1 MKLLAVRRLLRI
13 QRVVIRYRLDDL
25 ILELPM
31 LPWWLRLLGA
41 TLPWRWLP
49 RRKLELTR
57 GARLRLALQ
66 DLGPIFIKFGQ
77 ILSTRRDLLPDD
89 IANELA
95 WLQDKVPP
103 FPPELAVKRIEE
115 QLGAKIEQVFARFE
129 REPLASASVAQVHA
143 ARLKSGEEVVVKV
156 IRPNLEPVIRSDI
169 AWLFILARLAERV
182 SSEAR
187 RLHPVEVVSDYEKTI
202 VDELDLLREAAN
214 ASQLRRNFEGSPLLY
229 VPQVYWDW
237 CRPKVLVMERIYGI
251 PVTDLETLRDQRTDF
266 KALAER
272 GVEIFFTQVFRDSFF
287 HADMHPGNI
296 FVSTR
301 APWSPQYIAVDC
313 GIVGSLTD
321 EDQDYLARNL
331 IAFFKRD
338 YRKVAQLHIDSG
350 WVPAETKVN
359 DFEAAIRTVCEPIFE
374 KPLKD
379 ISFGQVLLR
388 LFQTARRF
396 NMEIQ
401 PQLVLLQKTL
411 LNIEGLGRQLL
422 PGTRPV
428 GHRPAVP
435 GALDARTGQPEA
447 VAAQFPA
454 TGRAGAAPVANG
466 PRHPRTPVTTARPQ
480 CAAAGVERFPPRLA
494 RAPGGRGAAGRRRR
508 GRPGPAAGSLAGVGD
523 AGRRG
528 VPDPAPLAP
537 RTATRPAPIASRA
550 PGWHTTPIS
559 AGNAR
564 NVPATNVERP

>member
-1 MKLLAVRRLLRI
+1 MKLLAFRRLLRI

-57 GARLRLALQ
+57 GAPAPGAAGPRTDLHQVRPDSLHPPRPAARRHRQRTGLA
-66 DLGPIFIKFGQ
+66 
-77 ILSTRRDLLPDD
+77 
-89 IANELA
+89 A
-95 WLQDKVPP
+95 DKVPP

-411 LNIEGLGRQLL
+411 LNIEGLGRQLYPEL
-422 PGTRPV
+422 DLWATAQPFLERWMREQVSPKQLLRNFQQQV
-428 GHRPAVP
+428 EQVP
-435 GALDARTGQPEA
+435 HLSQMARDTLERLSQPHAHNAPPPEWKGSRHDWLGRL
-447 VAAQFPA
+447 VARCCWSA
-454 TGRAGAAPVANG
+454 
-466 PRHPRTPVTTARPQ
+466 
-480 CAAAGVERFPPRLA
+480 PPRSA
-494 RAPGGRGAAGRRRR
+494 WVSSWKP
-508 GRPGPAAGSLAGVGD
+508 
-523 AGRRG
+523 GRRG
-528 VPDPAPLAP
+528 
-537 RTATRPAPIASRA
+537 
-550 PGWHTTPIS
+550 
-559 AGNAR
+559 
-564 NVPATNVERP
+564 

>member
-25 ILELPM
+25 LLELP
-31 LPWWLRLLGA
+31 LPWWLRALSYA
-41 TLPWRWLP
+41 LPWRWLP
-49 RRKLELTR
+49 RTALPLSR
-57 GARLRLALQ
+57 GERVRLALQ

-77 ILSTRRDLLPDD
+77 LLSTRRDLLPVDMAD
-89 IANELA
+89 ELA
-95 WLQDKVPP
+95 KLQDQVPP
-103 FPPELAVKRIEE
+103 FDPAHSLELIEQ
-115 QLGAKIEQVFARFE
+115 QLGAKVSAVFARFDSQ
-129 REPLASASVAQVHA
+129 PLASASVAQVHA
-143 ARLKSGEEVVVKV
+143 AQLKSGEEVVVKV
-156 IRPNLEPVIRSDI
+156 IRPGLKPVIRQDL
-169 AWLFILARLAERV
+169 AWLFLLAKLAERI
-182 SSEAR
+182 STEAR

-202 VDELDLLREAAN
+202 YDELDLLREAAN

-237 CRPKVLVMERIYGI
+237 CRPQVLVMERIYGI
-251 PVTDLETLRDQRTDF
+251 QVTDLDTLADQRTDM
-266 KALAER
+266 KLLAER

-301 APWSPQYIAVDC
+301 QPWSPQYIAVDC
-313 GIVGSLTD
+313 GIIGSLTP

-374 KPLKD
+374 RPLKD
-379 ISFGQVLLR
+379 ISFGLLLMR

-411 LNIEGLGRQLL
+411 LNIEGLGRQLYPDL
-422 PGTRPV
+422 DLWSTAQPFLERWMRERISPKSLLHNLQTQVEQVPHLAHMTRELLERLSQPQ
-428 GHRPAVP
+428 P
-435 GALDARTGQPEA
+435 TGP
-447 VAAQFPA
+447 
-454 TGRAGAAPVANG
+454 APVAG
-466 PRHPRTPVTTARPQ
+466 EPRD
-480 CAAAGVERFPPRLA
+480 GWLLRLT
-494 RAPGGRGAAGRRRR
+494 GAALM
-508 GRPGPAAGSLAGVGD
+508 AGGASLATTCASLAALSAWPAWIMLG
-523 AGRRG
+523 AGLYLVVRR
-528 VPDPAPLAP
+528 
-537 RTATRPAPIASRA
+537 
-550 PGWHTTPIS
+550 
-559 AGNAR
+559 
-564 NVPATNVERP
+564 